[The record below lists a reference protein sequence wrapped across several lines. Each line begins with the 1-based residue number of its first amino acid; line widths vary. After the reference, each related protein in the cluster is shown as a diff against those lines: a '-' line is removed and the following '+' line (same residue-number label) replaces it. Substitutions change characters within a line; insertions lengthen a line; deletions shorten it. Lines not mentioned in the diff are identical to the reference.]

1 MIIQHRDSLEESE
14 DMESLMDNEIVEEE
28 EEESDEQGTNPVLG
42 ENLQNDIGRGVLHHR
57 KSSLALTPEEEPF
70 DINPYIRDSALLIDR
85 MSICEHCG
93 SSLIGNGAVV
103 ASSSAAREGVDDG
116 GGWLCF
122 RSGCFGRKKGQE
134 DDDGVVLTT
143 TSMRE
148 GRYLRRTIQFDFDV
162 NTVAS
167 KRRQSTISS
176 SILKAKRGPNDVKY
190 GLILPALKHQLKL
203 LLVFT
208 HPDPVCETFSKAA
221 EKLGFEVT
229 VCQTDIGVL
238 DEYQAKSHDLVIV
251 DARISKTF
259 DNDLLCR

>member
-1 MIIQHRDSLEESE
+1 M
-14 DMESLMDNEIVEEE
+14 
-28 EEESDEQGTNPVLG
+28 SDDKVHKGAEHFYGCKIAQTDELANVQTN
-42 ENLQNDIGRGVLHHR
+42 RHR
-57 KSSLALTPEEEPF
+57 KHRK
-70 DINPYIRDSALLIDR
+70 IRVKLP
-85 MSICEHCG
+85 
-93 SSLIGNGAVV
+93 
-103 ASSSAAREGVDDG
+103 
-116 GGWLCF
+116 
-122 RSGCFGRKKGQE
+122 
-134 DDDGVVLTT
+134 
-143 TSMRE
+143 
-148 GRYLRRTIQFDFDV
+148 
-162 NTVAS
+162 
-167 KRRQSTISS
+167 
-176 SILKAKRGPNDVKY
+176 KRGPNDVKY